1 MIKIK
6 VLIADDPTI
15 VRKGLCSL
23 LKDESDIVVI
33 GEARD
38 GREVV
43 RMLGQLS
50 PDVIVLD
57 IMLPDGSGLNVLKEL
72 REHQSDAG
80 VLIISARDS
89 LEDKIEGLDLGADD
103 YITKPF
109 DLSELNAR
117 IKAIYRRK
125 NFKGSKELIFN
136 EIKINIDSTDV
147 FINEDPISL
156 TQKEYELLI
165 YFLSNQNRVITKQS
179 IAEHLWG
186 DQADMFDSFD
196 FVYQHIKNLR
206 KKMIQAGSTDYLD
219 TVYGLGYKF
228 NTKKI

>member
-1 MIKIK
+1 MK
-6 VLIADDPTI
+6 
-15 VRKGLCSL
+15 L
-23 LKDESDIVVI
+23 LLVEDNEELANNIITYLKAEGNICEHASNFFEAIDKIVVYSY
-33 GEARD
+33 D
-38 GREVV
+38 
-43 RMLGQLS
+43 L
-50 PDVIVLD
+50 VILD
-57 IMLPDGSGLNVLKEL
+57 IMLPDGNGLNVL
-72 REHQSDAG
+72 REMRMRQSDAG
-80 VLIISARDS
+80 VLIISARDA

-125 NFKGSKELIFN
+125 NFSSNKEITLN
-136 EIKINIDSTDV
+136 EIKVNIDSTDV
-147 FINEDPISL
+147 FIHDREINL

-165 YFLSNQNRVITKQS
+165 YFLSNKNRVITKQS

-186 DQADMFDSFD
+186 DQADLFDSFD

-206 KKMIQAGSTDYLD
+206 KKMVEAGSVDYLD

-228 NTKKI
+228 NANKK

>member
-1 MIKIK
+1 MKLLLVEDNAELANNIITYLKTEGNICEHASTFFEAIDKIIIYNYD
-6 VLIADDPTI
+6 L
-15 VRKGLCSL
+15 
-23 LKDESDIVVI
+23 VI
-33 GEARD
+33 
-38 GREVV
+38 
-43 RMLGQLS
+43 
-50 PDVIVLD
+50 LD

-72 REHQSDAG
+72 REHQSESG
-80 VLIISARDS
+80 VLIISARDA
-89 LEDKIEGLDLGADD
+89 LEDKIDGLDLGADD
-103 YITKPF
+103 YLTKPF

-125 NFKGSKELIFN
+125 NFSSNKEITFN

-147 FINEDPISL
+147 YIKDQPISL

-165 YFLSNQNRVITKQS
+165 YFISNKNRVITKQS

-186 DQADMFDSFD
+186 DQADLFDSFD

-206 KKMIQAGSTDYLD
+206 KKIIEAGSVDYLD

-228 NTKKI
+228 NTNKR

>member
-1 MIKIK
+1 MKLLLVEDNTELAKNITTYLKTEGNICEH
-6 VLIADDPTI
+6 APTFFEAI
-15 VRKGLCSL
+15 DK
-23 LKDESDIVVI
+23 IVVY
-33 GEARD
+33 D
-38 GREVV
+38 YD
-43 RMLGQLS
+43 L
-50 PDVIVLD
+50 VILD
-57 IMLPDGSGLNVLKEL
+57 IMLPDGSGLNVLREL
-72 REHQSDAG
+72 REHQSDSG
-80 VLIISARDS
+80 VLIISARNS

-125 NFKGSKELIFN
+125 NFSSNKEIVFN
-136 EIKINIDSTDV
+136 EVKINVDSTDV
-147 FINEDPISL
+147 FINNQIINL

-165 YFLSNQNRVITKQS
+165 FFVSNKNRVITKQS

-186 DQADMFDSFD
+186 DQADLFDSFD

-206 KKMIQAGSTDYLD
+206 KKMIQAGSKDYLD

-228 NTKKI
+228 NTNKQ

>member
-1 MIKIK
+1 MK
-6 VLIADDPTI
+6 
-15 VRKGLCSL
+15 L
-23 LKDESDIVVI
+23 LLVEDNQELAKNIITYLKTEGNICEHASTFHDAIDKVVI
-33 GEARD
+33 YD
-38 GREVV
+38 Y
-43 RMLGQLS
+43 
-50 PDVIVLD
+50 DVIMLD
-57 IMLPDGSGLNVLKEL
+57 IMLPDGTGLNVLREL
-72 REHQSDAG
+72 REHQSDVG
-80 VLIISARDS
+80 VLIISARNS

-125 NFKGSKELIFN
+125 NFNGNKEISFN

-147 FINEDPISL
+147 YIKEDPINL

-165 YFLSNQNRVITKQS
+165 YFLSNKNRVITKQS

-206 KKMIQAGSTDYLD
+206 KKMIQAGSRDYLD

-228 NTKKI
+228 NTKKS